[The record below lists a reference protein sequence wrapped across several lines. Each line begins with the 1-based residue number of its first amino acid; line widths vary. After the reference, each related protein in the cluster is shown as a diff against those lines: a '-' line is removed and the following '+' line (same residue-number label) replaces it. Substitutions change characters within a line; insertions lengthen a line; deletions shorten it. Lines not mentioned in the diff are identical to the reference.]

1 MIKQYEK
8 NGKKFYK
15 FRNIYIGIDPLTG
28 KEIRKSKAGFKT
40 KREAEIY
47 ISKLRTEYDNNNYI
61 NSADITFNE
70 LYQMWYAS
78 YKDTVKPSS
87 CHWNNI
93 TNNSGWFPKYKS
105 QKNNNGLLS
114 KNNKQVC

>member
-87 CHWNNI
+87 LYVI
-93 TNNSGWFPKYKS
+93 ETILQTILADFQS